1 LGLRDVLS
9 SSSLGRSMGESTG
22 KPGSGDGGLGGL
34 DPRAEPTEGGGAR
47 PAERRGEPARESF
60 SRPPRVVQ
68 RRDPRADPDD
78 DESPSPAASWG
89 RVDVVQVERGAGG
102 GAPESD
108 RGAGGAGVDS
118 LTNAALTLRRELAKL
133 HQQAAAVERTIEDQR
148 RERSDALER
157 VDYAN
162 SKLQEALDKASQAE
176 TELTNVRRL
185 HDAALEDLQKVR
197 GERDDLARAIE
208 MAKSTAEDLAR
219 TRSEADSLREAHD
232 EALRAASK
240 YEHELAEIRKR
251 EQAGA
256 QKVSDNEAQLSSLR
270 ERLERTTAELGQLR
284 EESTSEKSEIARL
297 KQDAAS
303 ATEATAK
310 VREELEHE
318 RRTARDQQEKLEKVQ
333 AEGRATEEKLAIKE
347 GDLTSARVDAA
358 EARSEVGRL
367 ERDLEAARHARDVN
381 LERASMAER
390 ETEGI
395 RKDAE
400 RLQRELEAAVANA
413 ARAETR
419 AVTAERAKT
428 FVEENVRQLRDEVT
442 TAFAR
447 WRTIAPSV
455 PPDSVPPPTRALP
468 VSQPEPRTEAS
479 SSSSSSSSSSGSAEA
494 SSSSDGSSSTTA
506 SSEKTDEPSP
516 ATKRQSGS
524 FPPLTAEARPLSMRP
539 QPESSPA
546 LSAAAAAVQRAT
558 SAPATLQ
565 QPPPLE
571 LDEDWAVP
579 SPPAGAPN
587 IPRIPPPPSLEGGSE
602 QSPTSRSVPP
612 PLPNPSRSP
621 PRPPPLP
628 PRRGAGA
635 GTIPPV
641 VYPSQPPPAG
651 ATQTAPPPPPL
662 PSPPPRPPSIRPPA
676 DEPSG
681 VHVLRSPG
689 DGPPDG
695 PSKER
700 DELFDKLSDPAT
712 CRAAA
717 VALRD
722 HPEWLKGRP
731 PLGLLSALTEIDYD
745 VEAPIFELARAWERE
760 AITRALVASMRGE
773 PDAKLR
779 EHGAWL
785 LKHLGSPSA
794 LPALAELVKNDAEPP
809 AVRRWLLEAI
819 ERLVASRSIGWK
831 EVGDLVTTLVRHPDP
846 SLRDG
851 VIGVVAAL
859 DRSDEKRR
867 LLIDLLRTDDDEIV
881 LASAVHALASALPI
895 ELDTAVTERL
905 LGHPSARVQRSVVDF
920 IERSK
925 RAARNA

>member
-1 LGLRDVLS
+1 
-9 SSSLGRSMGESTG
+9 MGESTG
-22 KPGSGDGGLGGL
+22 KPGEGGGH
-34 DPRAEPTEGGGAR
+34 DPRAEPSSDAPVR
-47 PAERRGEPARESF
+47 PSEKRVEPARESF
-60 SRPPRVVQ
+60 SRPPRAAQ

-89 RVDVVQVERGAGG
+89 RVDVVQVERGERGG
-102 GAPESD
+102 GPESD
-108 RGAGGAGVDS
+108 RGGADS

-157 VDYAN
+157 VEYAN
-162 SKLQEALDKASQAE
+162 AKAQEALDKATQAE
-176 TELTNVRRL
+176 TELANVRRL
-185 HDAALEDLQKVR
+185 HDAALADLQKVR
-197 GERDDLARAIE
+197 AERDDLARAIE
-208 MAKSTAEDLAR
+208 MAKSTAEELAR
-219 TRSEADSLREAHD
+219 TRAEADTLREAHD

-256 QKVSDNEAQLSSLR
+256 LKVSDNEAQLASLR
-270 ERLERTTAELGQLR
+270 ERLERANAELGQAR
-284 EESTSEKSEIARL
+284 EEGAAAKSEIARL
-297 KQDAAS
+297 KQEVNS
-303 ATEATAK
+303 ATEATGK
-310 VREELEHE
+310 VREEIESE
-318 RRTARDQQEKLEKVQ
+318 RKTSKELQEKLERAQ
-333 AEGRATEEKLAIKE
+333 AESRATEEKLALAQS
-347 GDLTSARVDAA
+347 DLTTAKVDAN
-358 EARSEVGRL
+358 EARSEIARL

-390 ETEGI
+390 ETEGV

-400 RLQRELEAAVANA
+400 RLQRELEGAVGAA

-419 AVTAERAKT
+419 AVAAERAKA
-428 FVEENVRQLRDEVT
+428 FVEDNVRQLRDEVT

-468 VSQPEPRTEAS
+468 VSQAEPNPQPGKIEGESREGGATENK
-479 SSSSSSSSSSGSAEA
+479 G
-494 SSSSDGSSSTTA
+494 
-506 SSEKTDEPSP
+506 DEPSP
-516 ATKRQSGS
+516 ATQRQSGS

-539 QPESSPA
+539 EPQSSPA
-546 LSAAAAAVQRAT
+546 LSAAAAAVRGHP
-558 SAPATLQ
+558 S
-565 QPPPLE
+565 PPPLE

-579 SPPAGAPN
+579 VPPPL
-587 IPRIPPPPSLEGGSE
+587 PPPPSIAE

-612 PLPNPSRSP
+612 PLPNRS
-621 PRPPPLP
+621 RPPPLP
-628 PRRGAGA
+628 QHVGAVGPPPKPPARR
-635 GTIPPV
+635 TIPPV
-641 VYPSQPPPAG
+641 VYPSAPPPAG
-651 ATQTAPPPPPL
+651 ATQTAPPP
-662 PSPPPRPPSIRPPA
+662 RPPSIRPP

-681 VHVLRSPG
+681 VHVL
-689 DGPPDG
+689 

-700 DELFDKLSDPAT
+700 DELFDKLADPAT
-712 CRAAA
+712 CRSAAI
-717 VALRD
+717 ALRD

-760 AITRALVASMRGE
+760 AITRALVASMREE

-785 LKHLGSPSA
+785 LKHLGSPAA
-794 LPALAELVKNDAEPP
+794 LPALADLVKNDAEPP

-819 ERLVASRSIGWK
+819 ERLVASRSIGWT
-831 EVGDLVTTLVRHPDP
+831 EVADLVATLVRHPDP

-859 DRSDEKRR
+859 DRSEEKRR
-867 LLIDLLRTDDDEIV
+867 LLVDLLRTDDDEIV